1 VKKLQSPLFLSGSGF
16 FIKKAGFP
24 LKGTGYISFS
34 IKTNFEVTKFMS
46 SENRLKKI
54 INSIENL
61 PPFPEAARRILELAE
76 APDAGPNDTLD
87 IIKYDQAITANCL
100 RVCNSSYFGLSVKI
114 FAIDQAVRMLGL
126 QNIIKIVL
134 ANFKGLSAY
143 KKAYKGYGLNSGEL
157 WRHSIGCATLSQ
169 ILLSKTGLQ
178 KDPVLFTGALL
189 HDVGKL
195 VLGKYVDENFEEII
209 YLIKGKGLPFVD
221 AEREILGI
229 DHAEAGGIIAQTW
242 NFPSSLTESIR
253 NHHKNISGKV
263 IPNMEA
269 WVRLSNLVYYV
280 SPAHLFRSNPEG
292 IKCKVDQTIL
302 FQFGLKQE
310 DINEVLD
317 EFSAEMRKAEEMLKI
332 TI

>member
-1 VKKLQSPLFLSGSGF
+1 
-16 FIKKAGFP
+16 
-24 LKGTGYISFS
+24 
-34 IKTNFEVTKFMS
+34 MS
-46 SENRLKKI
+46 SKNQLKKVI
-54 INSIENL
+54 KSIENL

-76 APDAGPNDTLD
+76 VPDAGPNDTLD
-87 IIKYDQAITANCL
+87 IIKYDQGITANCL
-100 RVCNSSYFGLSVKI
+100 KVCNSSYFGLPVKI

-126 QNIIKIVL
+126 QDIIKIVL
-134 ANFKGLSAY
+134 ADFKGFSAF
-143 KKAYKGYGLNSGEL
+143 KKAFKGYGLNSGGL

-169 ILLSKTGLQ
+169 MLLAKTGLQ
-178 KDPVLFTGALL
+178 KDSVLFTGALL
-189 HDVGKL
+189 HDIGKL

-209 YLIKGKGLPFVD
+209 SLIREKGLPFVE

-229 DHAEAGGIIAQTW
+229 DHAEAGAIIAQTW

-280 SPAHLFRSNPEG
+280 SPSHLFRYNPEG
-292 IKCKVDQTIL
+292 IKCKVGRVIL

-310 DINEVLD
+310 DIDEVLD
-317 EFSAEMRKAEEMLKI
+317 EFSAEMRKAEDMLKI